1 MRDEECCRCGIGDL
15 PIQRTGE
22 VHNLLYARTKNKFPM
37 KNQVIQEQV
46 YQHENGQSH
55 WIITFKIVAPE
66 KISTADYWKLEREID
81 KKIQEIQNL

>member
-1 MRDEECCRCGIGDL
+1 
-15 PIQRTGE
+15 
-22 VHNLLYARTKNKFPM
+22 M

-46 YQHENGQSH
+46 YQHENGESH
-55 WIITFKIVAPE
+55 WIITFKIVAPD